1 MSGRGG
7 VAILAAFMLLA
18 VLASAA
24 LATSRNLARELAMAG
39 AALQGARAAA
49 AAESGLHWFLERCR
63 GEALLDPA
71 RDAGEGYR
79 LDAPEA
85 LPDEDPPGSALRQG
99 FQLRVRQLGVLP
111 GPGPPERLWQVTAT
125 GRCGVPGQPAFTQ
138 VRELLVA
145 SPEPEPGEE
154 PLRGQRILAWRAVPP
169 GP

>member
-1 MSGRGG
+1 

-18 VLASAA
+18 ALAAVA
-24 LATSRNLARELAMAG
+24 LATSRNLDRELAMAG
-39 AALQGARAAA
+39 DALQGARAAA
-49 AAESGLHWFLERCR
+49 AAESGLDWFLARPR

-71 RDAGEGYR
+71 RDAGAGYR

-85 LPDEDPPGSALRQG
+85 LPAEDPGSALRQG

-125 GRCGVPGQPAFTQ
+125 GRSGVPGQPAFLQ

-145 SPEPEPGEE
+145 SPEPGPGEE
-154 PLRGQRILAWRAVPP
+154 PQRGQRILAWREVPA